1 MDNLLYG
8 LIPIGIYYLAGLMF
22 YGATAMCW
30 KKREEG
36 YTYINDTIR
45 LEELQNN
52 YILVLVP
59 NQYYDNPLHRG
70 ILGRCKNGVHE
81 QMP

>member
-22 YGATAMCW
+22 YGATAMCL
-30 KKREEG
+30 KRREEG

-45 LEELQNN
+45 LEEL
-52 YILVLVP
+52 
-59 NQYYDNPLHRG
+59 
-70 ILGRCKNGVHE
+70 
-81 QMP
+81 